1 MVQWRAGGYADW
13 MARHVRVDR
22 RSYRERISHFLNEDK
37 TDGSNILHLF
47 GHGGSGKT
55 VLTEVIDAKP
65 GGGKERAWL
74 NLGLEFDASRR
85 SDAGEADFEALI
97 GKEEQAQ
104 FRWAACLHKLRLQV
118 NRIDQPGEPE
128 RSKAMPA
135 FADFYDHCVSRDDTD
150 QRRARRL
157 GLPAILIILVAL
169 LFGTLSVL
177 PDLLEDA
184 AGLSLS
190 RNVRIAFLV
199 ATILLPLLTLPQV
212 KGWFWQ
218 IFVGGPRYRRL
229 GMRPTDFHDAG
240 RDQMAAGHPLISDEQ
255 LTQVFLSDLDRWL
268 SRKRRYK
275 RVLFLFDVHR
285 FTDAPKAR
293 QVLWKGLRLLAGG
306 KAPGAR
312 PGLKDRIRIVVASKF
327 QPGEKT
333 SRNGVAANGRDL
345 RSLSVTNLEPTEAL
359 QLVTTAI
366 AGLAGAQDHGEF
378 PEDSL
383 LGEVARQGGPGRA
396 ENKSGSPGREQVSAE
411 AYAGADRRDG
421 GSRLARDVM
430 ALIAFGTAPDAP
442 ANPQSGAIEV
452 RDRLAA
458 FLADP
463 VAYTLPQSDV
473 LDHVRSVLDG
483 RRRKFLED
491 AFESQ
496 QAYHT
501 ACLLAA
507 FDHGLSESEWD
518 LAGEALLPFEGALER
533 RSLFESVTGPR
544 DEEVR
549 LIVRPDIRALIS
561 AGNEHYLVGKTWD
574 ILAREFGACCNAL
587 GLDRD
592 ALTVRSG
599 PEALSTA
606 SVALSCL
613 RAAACQEAWHQ
624 RHEFPEIDK
633 RAPALLDWV
642 RTACTTMEVGHD
654 TLDWQVFEQ
663 AVGVCLQLAAPT
675 HPARGYGLLG
685 QARMRAAVF
694 DMLETYFALTAE
706 TDETGS
712 TGFPAVPVRVRSLAK
727 AAVGR
732 LQAFEDLAGLEGEP
746 AQKLDTVLN
755 LLRLLNEGGSHED
768 QLLAEMRAAYAQRKL
783 RAPQQTIDDF
793 DRFRTIAI
801 DDLSA
806 EATVGYAETL
816 RKMASSLASREANSA
831 DPHDEAKR
839 LAIFNR
845 FIGSSLSRLD
855 DIKARTGNA
864 AYLWRLTWFQ
874 LRACL
879 YWASDLLRTGPEDFT
894 PIPSTLPDHLLRLG
908 RELAGID
915 GMPDLPDL
923 QEMRAGAARLEGE
936 SRLNAL
942 SVDLLDLCREI
953 YRKGLESR
961 LAEARQL
968 VDGLNGEATDPR
980 PAFTAL
986 ASLQAQTFI
995 SEDDAIFR
1003 SDSGLGQLSAE
1014 ARRLYAY
1021 AVIANWQNHP
1031 MATRAEED
1039 ASLEEAIE
1047 RFAADDEADANRE
1060 ADYTD
1065 PGYVQGL
1072 LTILARLNPARES
1085 ARPGRIVIARLEDLD
1100 GNVGS
1105 GTPARTRLSV
1115 PNSDLDISIADALL
1129 PPDLYL
1135 DVRLRNGEADPGKRR
1150 TQLYESWAGKLF
1162 PVILLASREGTTWPV
1177 TARGVQYAST
1187 ILQLFCP
1194 IAESWEALQAHQRE
1208 GSNARPVAW
1217 TGASN
1222 SWLTVRT
1229 DQAWI
1234 DAVLAN
1240 GGAFSRQL
1248 PLLTNVTRHTYFQGA
1263 GDTLLPESDA
1273 REEEIRR
1280 FSRAAYRDL
1289 SYSRDDSGQLVFHHR
1304 NFASDRPNR
1313 HGPDPF
1319 SHQKNRTFIS
1329 MFRKVFG
1336 EEASIYGWSD
1346 PQRQDAAGSA
1356 FTEAEAPAA
1365 PQGLAEAE
1373 EGETAEYEV
1382 E

>member
-13 MARHVRVDR
+13 MAKHVRVDR
-22 RSYRERISHFLNEDK
+22 RSYRERISQFLNDDK
-37 TDGSNILHLF
+37 TDGPNILHLF

-55 VLTEVIDAKP
+55 VLTEIIDAKP
-65 GGGKERAWL
+65 GDRKDRSWL
-74 NLGLEFDASRR
+74 NLALGFDASKRA
-85 SDAGEADFEALI
+85 DAGDADFETFI
-97 GKEEQAQ
+97 GKEIQAQ

-118 NRIDQPGEPE
+118 NRVDRPGKPE

-135 FADFYDHCVSRDDTD
+135 FADFYDHCVSSDDTD

-199 ATILLPLLTLPQV
+199 ATILLPLLSLPQV

-218 IFVGGPRYRRL
+218 IFIGRARYRRL
-229 GMRPTDFHDAG
+229 GMRPTDFHDASM
-240 RDQMAAGHPLISDEQ
+240 DQMAAGHPLISDEQ
-255 LTQVFLSDLDRWL
+255 LTEVFLSDLNRWL
-268 SRKRRYK
+268 SKKRRYK
-275 RVLFLFDVHR
+275 GVLFLFDLHQ

-293 QVLWKGLRLLAGG
+293 QALWKGLRLLASG
-306 KAPGAR
+306 KTPGAKS
-312 PGLKDRIRIVVASKF
+312 GLRDRTRIFVASKF
-327 QPGEKT
+327 RPQEETG
-333 SRNGVAANGRDL
+333 GHGAAKNGRGL
-345 RSLSVTNLEPTEAL
+345 RSLSVTNLEPAEAL

-366 AGLAGAQDHGEF
+366 SGLAGAPDHGKF

-383 LGEVARQGGPGRA
+383 LGEVARQARPGKA
-396 ENKSGSPGREQVSAE
+396 ENKSGLPGHERVP
-411 AYAGADRRDG
+411 AYAISDRRDAG
-421 GSRLARDVM
+421 TRLARDVM
-430 ALIAFGTAPDAP
+430 AMIAFGTAPDAP
-442 ANPQSGAIEV
+442 INPQSGAIEV

-463 VAYTLPQSDV
+463 VAYTLPQSDA
-473 LDHVRSVLDG
+473 LNRVRSLLDG

-491 AFESQ
+491 AFESR
-496 QAYHT
+496 QAYQT

-507 FDHGLSESEWD
+507 FEQGLSTSEWD
-518 LAGEALLPFEGALER
+518 LAGEALLPFEAALER
-533 RSLFESVTGPR
+533 RSLFESVTGPW

-561 AGNEHYLVGKTWD
+561 AGNEHYLVGNTWD

-587 GLDRD
+587 GLDRG
-592 ALTVRSG
+592 ALTVRPG
-599 PEALSTA
+599 PEVLNTA
-606 SVALSCL
+606 RVALSCL

-624 RHEFPEIDK
+624 RHEFPEIHE

-642 RTACTTMEVGHD
+642 RTARPSMEVGHER
-654 TLDWQVFEQ
+654 LDWQVFEQ

-675 HPARGYGLLG
+675 HAARGYGLLG
-685 QARMRAAVF
+685 HARMRAAVL
-694 DMLETYFALTAE
+694 DMLETYFSLAVE
-706 TDETGS
+706 TDETGAI
-712 TGFPAVPVRVRSLAK
+712 GFPTVPERIRSIAK
-727 AAVGR
+727 AAAGR
-732 LQAFEDLAGLEGEP
+732 LEGFGELAGLEGEP
-746 AQKLDTVLN
+746 AQKLDNVLN
-755 LLRLLNEGGSHED
+755 LLRLLNEGGSRDD

-783 RAPQQTIDDF
+783 RTPQQMIDDF

-806 EATVGYAETL
+806 DATVDYANTL
-816 RKMASSLASREANSA
+816 RKIASSLASREANST

-845 FIGSSLSRLD
+845 FIGSTLSRLD
-855 DIKARTGNA
+855 DIKARTVDA
-864 AYLWRLTWFQ
+864 AYLWKLTWFQ

-879 YWASDLLRTGPEDFT
+879 YWTSDLLRTGPQNFM
-894 PIPSTLPDHLLRLG
+894 PIPSTLPDHLQKLG
-908 RELAGID
+908 RDLASID
-915 GMPDLPDL
+915 GMPDLSDL
-923 QEMRAGAARLEGE
+923 LEMRAGATRLERE
-936 SRLNAL
+936 SRLTAL
-942 SVDLLDLCREI
+942 SADLLDRSRQV
-953 YRKGLESR
+953 YKKGLESR
-961 LAEARQL
+961 LSQARQL
-968 VDGLNGEATDPR
+968 VGGLNGKTTDPR

-986 ASLQAQTFI
+986 ASLQAQTFV

-1003 SDSGLGQLSAE
+1003 SDPDLRRLRAD
-1014 ARRLYAY
+1014 ARRLYAE
-1021 AVIANWQNHP
+1021 AVIDNWRNHP
-1031 MATRAEED
+1031 MAGDAEKD
-1039 ASLEEAIE
+1039 VSLEEAIE
-1047 RFAADDEADANRE
+1047 RFAAGDEAGANRE
-1060 ADYTD
+1060 AGYTD
-1065 PGYVQGL
+1065 PGYVQRL
-1072 LTILARLNPARES
+1072 LAILAGLNPGWES
-1085 ARPGRIVIARLEDLD
+1085 ARPGSIVIARLESL
-1100 GNVGS
+1100 GGEEGS
-1105 GTPARTRLSV
+1105 GTHARTRLSV

-1135 DVRLRNGEADPGKRR
+1135 DVRLRNGEAHPGKRR
-1150 TQLYESWAGKLF
+1150 TQLYESWIGKLF
-1162 PVILLASREGTTWPV
+1162 PVILLANRESTIWPV

-1194 IAESWEALQAHQRE
+1194 IAESWEVLQAHQRE
-1208 GSNARPVAW
+1208 GANARPLAW

-1229 DQAWI
+1229 EQAWI

-1248 PLLTNVTRHTYFQGA
+1248 PMLTCVTRHTYFPGA
-1263 GDTLLPESDA
+1263 GDTLLPESDS

-1280 FSRAAYRDL
+1280 FLRAAYRDL
-1289 SYSRDDSGQLVFHHR
+1289 SYSRDDGGQLVFHHR
-1304 NFASDRPNR
+1304 NYASDRPNR

-1329 MFRKVFG
+1329 MFRKIFD
-1336 EEASIYGWSD
+1336 EEASIYGWTD
-1346 PQRQDAAGSA
+1346 PQRQDGAASA
-1356 FTEAEAPAA
+1356 FTETEPPAA
-1365 PQGLAEAE
+1365 PQGFAAEMDDD
-1373 EGETAEYEV
+1373 TAEYEV